1 MDTHSGPT
9 QVEFNDDSSWKLA
22 LTLEHARNNLL
33 GVP

>member
-9 QVEFNDDSSWKLA
+9 QVEFNDDSSWKLG